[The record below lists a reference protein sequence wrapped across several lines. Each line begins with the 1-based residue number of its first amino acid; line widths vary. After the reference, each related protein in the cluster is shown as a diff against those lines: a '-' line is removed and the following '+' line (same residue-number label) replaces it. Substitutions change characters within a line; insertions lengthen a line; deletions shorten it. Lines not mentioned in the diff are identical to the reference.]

1 MYHLRMEHRGSRVT
15 LEKQRPSSNN
25 WENVQALV
33 IHMLTPFSAETLLS
47 SKHRFPVLWLA
58 WGCDVYN
65 ATPTLE
71 WRLYQPQ
78 TLQYFSSNGSHRPIW
93 YAKAI
98 IRCILQ
104 KTGIYGNRRD
114 RNHFRAIKAC
124 TFCAPVFPSEE
135 AAIRKHC
142 NFKGRFLRFSYGD
155 YASEN
160 TSPGPESAP
169 AENILVGNSSSPTS
183 NQLDVFQLLQRL
195 HLGSR
200 KVIVP
205 LSYGDL
211 KYRDYVLKRAGG
223 MLGDNF
229 VPIVDFLPL
238 KDYTSLVRT
247 CGICI
252 FNHKRQ
258 QAVGNILMGLQNGAK
273 VCLPETNP
281 VYSYFQGL
289 GARLFCLNRD
299 LTQQLLDCPLED
311 HFVKI
316 NREIVRQEYG
326 REALLDRV
334 GRVVRV
340 LLETAEVK
348 VYGRNASPN

>member
-1 MYHLRMEHRGSRVT
+1 M
-15 LEKQRPSSNN
+15 
-25 WENVQALV
+25 
-33 IHMLTPFSAETLLS
+33 
-47 SKHRFPVLWLA
+47 
-58 WGCDVYN
+58 
-65 ATPTLE
+65 
-71 WRLYQPQ
+71 
-78 TLQYFSSNGSHRPIW
+78 
-93 YAKAI
+93 
-98 IRCILQ
+98 
-104 KTGIYGNRRD
+104 
-114 RNHFRAIKAC
+114 
-124 TFCAPVFPSEE
+124 
-135 AAIRKHC
+135 
-142 NFKGRFLRFSYGD
+142 
-155 YASEN
+155 
-160 TSPGPESAP
+160 
-169 AENILVGNSSSPTS
+169 
-183 NQLDVFQLLQRL
+183 
-195 HLGSR
+195 
-200 KVIVP
+200 IVP